1 MVKRILIFSTDD
13 FLHPAGGA
21 EVAIGEI
28 AKRNPDISFTLICG
42 KLRKK
47 ASKLEQVGNVEIHRM
62 GFGIPKLDGFVLA
75 LFGHSCAMKLHK
87 KNPFDIAWA
96 VMASYGAFAVSK
108 FKMKTGVPYV
118 LTLQEGDSL
127 QEIENKTKLVRGKF
141 LDIFRNAD
149 GLQTISKFLYEWAIK
164 NGFHSECAKI
174 IPNGVDIKAFAGD
187 VYGDKTQKLRSS
199 FGFPDNSQVL
209 ITASRL
215 EQKNGVGDIIDSLK
229 LLPDNTCLV
238 VCGGGALDSE
248 LKKQTKRLG
257 LENRVKFLGFVER
270 ERLPVL
276 FKSSDIFIRPSLTEG
291 LGNAFLEAMASGIPV
306 IGTPVG
312 GIPDFLIDEQNGF
325 FCQPQNAKSIADTV
339 NKIFSLSE
347 DEKKKILS
355 SALELVK
362 EKYDWDHI
370 GNDMRNMFECVYE
383 NKGIEQ
389 K

>member
-47 ASKLEQVGNVEIHRM
+47 STKFEQVGNVAIHRM
-62 GFGIPKLDGFVLA
+62 GFGIPKVDGLVLA
-75 LFGHSCAMKLHK
+75 LFGHGCAIKLHK
-87 KNPFDIAWA
+87 KNPFDIAWV
-96 VMASYGAFAVSK
+96 VMASYGAFAASK
-108 FKMKTGVPYV
+108 FKNKTGVPYI

-127 QEIENKTKLVRGKF
+127 QKIENKTKFVRSKF
-141 LDIFRNAD
+141 LSIFRNAD
-149 GLQTISKFLYEWAIK
+149 GLQTISNFLYEWAIK
-164 NGFHSECAKI
+164 NGFHSKCAKI

-187 VYGDKTQKLRSS
+187 IYGDKIQKLRSS
-199 FGFPDNSQVL
+199 FGFPENSHVL

-215 EQKNGVGDIIDSLK
+215 ETKNGVGDIIDSLK
-229 LLPDNTCLV
+229 LLPENVCLV

-248 LKKQTKRLG
+248 LKKQTKVLK

-270 ERLPVL
+270 ERLQVL

-312 GIPDFLIDEQNGF
+312 GIPDFLIDGQNGF
-325 FCQPQNAKSIADTV
+325 FCQPHSAKSIADTV
-339 NKIFSLSE
+339 NKILSLSE
-347 DEKKKILS
+347 DEKKRILS
-355 SALELVK
+355 NALELVK

-370 GNDMRNMFECVYE
+370 GNDMRNMFECVYD
-383 NKGIEQ
+383 NKGSEQ